1 MRGVEQ
7 SEWHDGGAQPAE
19 ERRHRRAVRVVDDG
33 SRRRRGEDAVYGRS
47 RDLMRRMDRMQAGT
61 FIVAAIVALGMLN
74 AGSTFFQLA
83 QNAGGAELFGL
94 LRWAAVPAVIAL
106 AVRRRQH
113 DALTAAAQLALIL
126 ACAEALGLGLLWP
139 LIEHPGV
146 NMPALMGLGLGQRL
160 SATAAI
166 VPIGAVVV
174 WGVRHFGDRRRGGR

>member
-1 MRGVEQ
+1 
-7 SEWHDGGAQPAE
+7 
-19 ERRHRRAVRVVDDG
+19 
-33 SRRRRGEDAVYGRS
+33 
-47 RDLMRRMDRMQAGT
+47 MRRMDRMQAGT
-61 FIVAAIVALGMLN
+61 FIVAAIVALGTLN

-83 QNAGGAELFGL
+83 RNAGGAELFGL

-174 WGVRHFGDRRRGGR
+174 WGVRHFGDRRREGRRRNDGPRR